1 MKLLLQ
7 LLLDLRG
14 VVVCQVSLHVEHAF
28 DVAVPL
34 RQAND
39 LYAAFG
45 NKSLRKQ
52 VRCACTYV
60 TSIPV
65 LSGDGWDHAGVLAA
79 RVM

>member
-52 VRCACTYV
+52 LPNPLPY
-60 TSIPV
+60 
-65 LSGDGWDHAGVLAA
+65 AA
-79 RVM
+79 SMPPGARH